1 MTASRPRDR
10 KSPESRAPRGAIGE
24 PSSPPPDVEIR
35 RPAKVYAGRRKTS
48 VARVRIFPGSG
59 RIFVNGR
66 LAGDYFT
73 SALQEWLVFEPL
85 RTTGVLDKVDVF
97 VNAKGGGKSSQA
109 GAARLAIAKALCE
122 LDESIARVLRKGG
135 FLARDAREKERR
147 KYGLKKARKAPQ
159 YSKR

>member
-1 MTASRPRDR
+1 MGTFQSKHSKHSEGRSQRGSYRDQF
-10 KSPESRAPRGAIGE
+10 SPPAELEIR
-24 PSSPPPDVEIR
+24 PSS
-35 RPAKVYAGRRKTS
+35 KVHCGRRKTS

-59 RIFVNGR
+59 RIFVNGT

-85 RTTGVLDKVDVF
+85 RAAGVADKVDVF
-97 VNAKGGGKSSQA
+97 VNAKGGGKSAQA
-109 GAARLAIAKALCE
+109 GATRLGIAKALCE
-122 LDESIARVLRKGG
+122 VDESISARLRREG

>member
-1 MTASRPRDR
+1 MA
-10 KSPESRAPRGAIGE
+10 
-24 PSSPPPDVEIR
+24 
-35 RPAKVYAGRRKTS
+35 PAKPREARSSEERGPKNPSREHFNPPENLEIKESAKVHSGRRKTS
-48 VARVRIFPGSG
+48 IARVRIFPGSG

-73 SALQEWLVFEPL
+73 SALQEWMVFEPL
-85 RTTGVLDKVDVF
+85 RAAGLADRVDVF

-109 GAARLAIAKALCE
+109 GATRLGIAKALCE
-122 LDESIARVLRKGG
+122 VDETIAQALRKAGY
-135 FLARDAREKERR
+135 LARDPREKERR

>member
-1 MTASRPRDR
+1 VARSRDSRNTEHRGGRSGPR
-10 KSPESRAPRGAIGE
+10 ESFV
-24 PSSPPPDVEIR
+24 PPADLEIR
-35 RPAKVYAGRRKTS
+35 QSSKVYSGRRKTS
-48 VARVRIFPGSG
+48 ISRVRIFPGSG

-85 RTTGVLDKVDVF
+85 RAVGVLDKVDVF

-109 GAARLAIAKALCE
+109 GATRLGIAKALCE
-122 LDESIARVLRKGG
+122 LDESIAQVLRKAGY
-135 FLARDAREKERR
+135 LARDSREKERR